1 MELQQFAFRG
11 IPNASTMGMMAQTSI
26 EGDED
31 NEAASSSE
39 AALLPESPRS
49 LEATQALMS
58 QRKKHTELI
67 HQLKGQLEELEG
79 YAYESGEGDMPS
91 SVLLERQRVVME
103 QLKARYNQALNKH
116 SFKVSFFYLK
126 QVPFTSIFLG
136 STKHKN
142 EFCSKCDLFL

>member
-11 IPNASTMGMMAQTSI
+11 IPNASTMGMVQPQTSA
-26 EGDED
+26 EAGGGGDED
-31 NEAASSSE
+31 NEAA
-39 AALLPESPRS
+39 ALLLMPPDSPRGS
-49 LEATQALMS
+49 GGLEATQALIS

-103 QLKARYNQALNKH
+103 QLKAR
-116 SFKVSFFYLK
+116 
-126 QVPFTSIFLG
+126 
-136 STKHKN
+136 
-142 EFCSKCDLFL
+142 